1 MNATNVRTDQTKN
14 IDSASWVD
22 DYYDRVYPIV
32 LRMVANEDMAKDLTQ
47 EVFLRA
53 WEKRESFRGDA
64 DIGTWLYRIA
74 VNVTLTYLSRN
85 KNKPPSELDESILA
99 DDRDGVHRK
108 LEEADDS
115 NLVKQAVQDLP
126 PHYRISII
134 MHYYEDMKIDQ
145 IAQTLGISKGTVA
158 WRLFKARSILFGS
171 LRAKGIDV

>member
-1 MNATNVRTDQTKN
+1 MSTTNTRTEQAAN
-14 IDSASWVD
+14 LDSASWID

-32 LRMVANEDMAKDLTQ
+32 LRMVANEDTAKDLTQ

-53 WEKRESFRGDA
+53 WEKRDSFRGDS

-85 KNKPPSELDESILA
+85 KNKPTSELDESLLA
-99 DDRDGVHRK
+99 DDSDGVHRK

-115 NLVKQAVQDLP
+115 LLVRQAIQELP
-126 PHYRISII
+126 PPYRVSII

-145 IAQTLGISKGTVA
+145 IAKVLGISKGTVA
-158 WRLFKARSILFGS
+158 WRLFKARSILFGT